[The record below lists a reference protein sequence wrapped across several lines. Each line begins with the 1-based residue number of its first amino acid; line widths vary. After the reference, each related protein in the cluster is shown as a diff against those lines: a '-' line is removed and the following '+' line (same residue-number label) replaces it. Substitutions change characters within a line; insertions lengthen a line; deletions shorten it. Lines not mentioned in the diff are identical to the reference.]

1 MCENNSEFLYQMTL
15 YDITFFVPPCT
26 NKHFKCKKV
35 SGCLQV
41 IQKAMI
47 EVDEEG
53 TEAVAATAIHVHN
66 RMLVSKPEKAN
77 FGMH

>member
-1 MCENNSEFLYQMTL
+1 MSLLYRPVQ
-15 YDITFFVPPCT
+15 

-47 EVDEEG
+47 AVDEEG
-53 TEAVAATAIHVHN
+53 TEAATANAIHRMN
-66 RMLVSKPEKAN
+66 RMLVSKLEEAN